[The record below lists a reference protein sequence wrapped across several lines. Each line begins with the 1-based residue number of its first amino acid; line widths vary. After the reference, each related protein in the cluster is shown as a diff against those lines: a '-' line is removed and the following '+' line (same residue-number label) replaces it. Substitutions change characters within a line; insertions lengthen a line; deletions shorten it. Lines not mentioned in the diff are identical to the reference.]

1 MTHHM
6 LRNSSRGLAIACWLI
21 GAALARGQGTGSQD
35 IPPAPRADSLGDG
48 GPATAAFL
56 DKPVSVTLDAR
67 GNLYIGE
74 QRGHRVR
81 RVDRRTGII
90 TTVAGTGSAGSTGD
104 GGPATRAQVNYPK
117 VAVDP
122 AGNIYVGEV
131 DGYRIR
137 RIDARTGIIT
147 TVAGTGVAGFSGDG
161 GPATVAQITR
171 PFAIAFDSAG
181 NLYFTDTEVNRVRR
195 IDAAIGTITTVAG
208 DGRYGFGGDGRA
220 ATAASLARPHVLT
233 FDPDGNLIIGDS
245 FNQRIRRVDR
255 RTGIITTIAGSGY
268 RGVSGDGGPALEA
281 TFVYFGGL
289 AYDTAG
295 NLLVS
300 GVGDHRIR
308 VMDGESGVIRAFAG
322 DGRWDSSGD
331 GGPAL
336 AASFHPA
343 LELAVDVDNNVYV
356 ADSYGGRVRRID
368 GRSGTV
374 TTVAGNRAPAARPGD
389 FHVHVDSAQL
399 ARLYDTPV
407 ALRMEGAERARLTR
421 DLDYTGTGD
430 PRRRLDLY
438 LPPRGG
444 VPPPVVLLVHAGDGT
459 DLRRPLK
466 DWGAWT
472 SRGRLLAA
480 AGFAGVTFTHRL
492 NLETGLD
499 SASAD
504 LSAALSYLRG
514 NASSLGVDGKRV
526 CVVAFGDGAAL
537 LAQIVGQRPDG
548 LRCVAGFSPILD
560 LGSTPPPLW
569 GEQDRDT
576 RRRYSLAPMIE
587 SGAAVPPMLLLI
599 GAADSDRVTGGARR
613 LAALARERGLS
624 IEVLEHPTGGP
635 TFDRGAPGT
644 PTQALLRAWL
654 AFLRRSLQ

>member
-1 MTHHM
+1 M
-6 LRNSSRGLAIACWLI
+6 LRHSSRGLAIACWLI
-21 GAALARGQGTGSQD
+21 GAGLARGQGTISQD
-35 IPPAPRADSLGDG
+35 IRPALRADSLGDG

-56 DKPVSVTLDAR
+56 DKPVSVALDAR

-81 RVDRRTGII
+81 RVDLRTGII
-90 TTVAGTGSAGSTGD
+90 TSVAGTGSAGSTGD

-147 TVAGTGVAGFSGDG
+147 TVAGTGTMGFSGDG
-161 GPATVAQITR
+161 GPASSARITR
-171 PFAIAFDSAG
+171 PFGMAFDGAG

-195 IDAAIGTITTVAG
+195 IETATGMITTVAG
-208 DGRYGFGGDGRA
+208 DGRYGFDGDGRP
-220 ATAASLARPHVLT
+220 ATAASLARPHVIA

-268 RGVSGDGGPALEA
+268 RGVSGDGGTALEA

-289 AYDTAG
+289 AHDTAG

-308 VMDGESGVIRAFAG
+308 VIDRESRTIRAFAG
-322 DGRWDSSGD
+322 DGRWESTGD

-374 TTVAGNRAPAARPGD
+374 TTVAGSRAPAVRPGD

-430 PRRRLDLY
+430 ERRRLDVF
-438 LPPRGG
+438 LPLQRGAA
-444 VPPPVVLLVHAGDGT
+444 PPVVVLVHAGDGT

-504 LSAALSYLRG
+504 LSTALSYLRG
-514 NASSLGVDGKRV
+514 NASSLGVDAERV

-537 LAQIVGQRPDG
+537 LAYVLRERPDG
-548 LRCVAGFSPILD
+548 LRCVAAFSPVLD
-560 LGSTPPPLW
+560 LGSAPPPFW

-587 SGAAVPPMLLLI
+587 SGATVPPMLLLI
-599 GAADSDRVTGGARR
+599 GAADSERITGAARL
-613 LAALARERGLS
+613 LATLGTERGLP
-624 IEVLEHPTGGP
+624 IELLEHPTGGA
-635 TFDRGAPGT
+635 TFDRGAPGART
-644 PTQALLRAWL
+644 EALLRTWL